1 MKARKF
7 LYKKPSTIQEALE
20 LLDKHGSRAKVVA
33 GGTDL
38 LVLMK
43 ERRVEMDYLID
54 LRKIQSLEG
63 VRQENGSLVIGAR
76 CTHTFLSED
85 EVILKRL
92 PILAQAAGT
101 IGSRAIRNKGTVG
114 GNLCNASPAADT
126 AVALL
131 ALDAEVGLVSSQG
144 RRLVALRDFLT
155 GPNETILKANEIME
169 HLKVPVPGPEA
180 KGNFQKLG
188 LSTSGDGLYVVS
200 VGVVLNLAAGN
211 KMVKSAAI
219 ALGNVAPTA
228 IRTSEAEAFL
238 AGKTISLGVIEETGR
253 LAKEA
258 TRPKEEYPFLTEEYR
273 RNMTEVLVWRA
284 INQCVAGTV

>member
-7 LYKKPSTIQEALE
+7 LYEKPFAIQEALE

-38 LVLMK
+38 IVLMK
-43 ERRVEMDYLID
+43 ERRVELDYLID

-85 EVILKRL
+85 EVILKSL

-114 GNLCNASPAADT
+114 GNLCNASPAADM

-155 GPNETILKANEIME
+155 GANETILKATEIME
-169 HLKVPVPGPEA
+169 YLKVPVPGHEA

-188 LSTSGDGLYVVS
+188 LSTSGEGLYVVS

-219 ALGNVAPTA
+219 ALGSVAPTA
-228 IRTSEAEAFL
+228 IRASEAEAFL

-258 TRPKEEYPFLTEEYR
+258 TRPKGEYPYLTEEYR
-273 RNMTEVLVWRA
+273 RNMTEVLVCRA